1 MKITII
7 IMMSMST
14 TAPPTA
20 APMMIFKLIELGGA
34 PVDCVAWDDDGD
46 DGVEGGVVAVVK
58 EAKKSIDMVKGC
70 HYVCLLSPI
79 VLLLNTLI

>member
-1 MKITII
+1 MYHACSRYTNE
-7 IMMSMST
+7 MH
-14 TAPPTA
+14 A
-20 APMMIFKLIELGGA
+20 MMIFKLIELGGA
-34 PVDCVAWDDDGD
+34 PVDCVAWDD

>member
-34 PVDCVAWDDDGD
+34 PVGCVAWDDDGD

-58 EAKKSIDMVKGC
+58 EEKSIDMVKGC
-70 HYVCLLSPI
+70 HYVCLPSPF